1 MEGKQLTSEVAP
13 AVAAA
18 SMSMQEEAMRRPMEQ
33 LKQEAIASTKLQQG
47 WTTALEW
54 VQWAS
59 IKSKAR
65 AAGDYAV
72 LRTRQGITMLGEPEF
87 GVELFVKTAAA
98 SDECS
103 RDRCV
108 VLDPQQA
115 ANKF

>member
-18 SMSMQEEAMRRPMEQ
+18 SMQEEAMGRPMEQ
-33 LKQEAIASTKLQQG
+33 LKEEVIASTNQQRG
-47 WTTALEW
+47 WTRTTALEW

-65 AAGDYAV
+65 AAGEYAI

-87 GVELFVKTAAA
+87 GIELFVKTAAA
-98 SDECS
+98 SDE
-103 RDRCV
+103 
-108 VLDPQQA
+108 
-115 ANKF
+115 